1 MLFTWG
7 ILARR
12 LTYHYLRRTDNIFQR
27 CYMVWHSSTTMS
39 VNMFWN
45 FAAKMSSSLYFPSP
59 ISRSTSSFVDTM
71 MEGIL
76 SSFISS
82 ICFNICT
89 FLFLLLLHRV
99 DISDFRQIKA
109 GRQNC
114 NNFLFR
120 LRKIN
125 SSLYL
130 LISPVDLSQTTREPL
145 HRNSRRV
152 LTLLQIGTAQIS

>member
-1 MLFTWG
+1 VLHGVALLNHNEREHVLEFCIQNVLCCLPKT
-7 ILARR
+7 
-12 LTYHYLRRTDNIFQR
+12 
-27 CYMVWHSSTTMS
+27 
-39 VNMFWN
+39 
-45 FAAKMSSSLYFPSP
+45 SLYFPSP
-59 ISRSTSSFVDTM
+59 ISRSTSSFVDTT

-109 GRQNC
+109 GQQNC

-120 LRKIN
+120 LKKIN

-130 LISPVDLSQTTREPL
+130 LIFEQ
-145 HRNSRRV
+145 RNTEIALNRI
-152 LTLLQIGTAQIS
+152 LF